1 MRSLSRLVVAGLVLI
16 GVAFG
21 VNGLASADSGTATYN
36 GCENVATGIIRLLPS
51 NLPAPYNTTCNT
63 TTKNTWLVEKPI
75 TWNQTGPAGPAGA
88 AGPAGPAGPI
98 GLTGDAG
105 PAGRAGPAGPSGL
118 TGAAGPAGPAGPT
131 GLTGAAGPAG
141 PAGPIGL

>member
-1 MRSLSRLVVAGLVLI
+1 APGRQLRVLPVRGPALVGAGRGRGPAGGTPDRAVTDRHRCTWNHAMRSLSRLVTAGLALI

-63 TTKNTWLVEKPI
+63 TTK
-75 TWNQTGPAGPAGA
+75 
-88 AGPAGPAGPI
+88 
-98 GLTGDAG
+98 
-105 PAGRAGPAGPSGL
+105 
-118 TGAAGPAGPAGPT
+118 
-131 GLTGAAGPAG
+131 
-141 PAGPIGL
+141 